1 MHLVLEALG
10 SDSDADNIAGFGILH
25 DILEKQRKR
34 RIILLCLIALL
45 NAEVFSSTGRGHS
58 RGYSSGDTSPLL
70 GRLGRTPSAYQGA
83 CGRMLL
89 LLLRRGRGRHGIS
102 S

>member
-1 MHLVLEALG
+1 MDHQTMHLVLEALG

-45 NAEVFSSTGRGHS
+45 NARDAKPST
-58 RGYSSGDTSPLL
+58 YL
-70 GRLGRTPSAYQGA
+70 G
-83 CGRMLL
+83 
-89 LLLRRGRGRHGIS
+89 
-102 S
+102 